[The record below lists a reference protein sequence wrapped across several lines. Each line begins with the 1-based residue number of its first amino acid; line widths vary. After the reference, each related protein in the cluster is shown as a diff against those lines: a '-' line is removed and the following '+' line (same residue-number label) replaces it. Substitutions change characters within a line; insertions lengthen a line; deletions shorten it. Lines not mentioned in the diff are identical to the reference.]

1 MYLRPLTIPLRAG
14 THALLELFVLVHD
27 DGGCPFDEFV
37 ISLGEREQI
46 ELAARLESVA
56 VAGWVWMRSQSRQ
69 VRPNLFELRRPAEI
83 RVLWT
88 RQGQNKLVL
97 LGGFKKNIGRKQQ
110 TGAIEKVYRAV
121 RNLAGGT

>member
-14 THALLELFVLVHD
+14 THAPLELFVLVHD
-27 DGGCPFDEFV
+27 DGECPFDEFV
-37 ISLGEREQI
+37 VSLGEREGI

-56 VAGWVWMRSQSRQ
+56 VGGWIWMRSQSRQ
-69 VRPNLFELRRPAEI
+69 ARPNLFELRRPADI

-88 RQGQNKLVL
+88 RQGQNRLIL

-110 TGAIEKVYRAV
+110 TLAIEKADRAV
-121 RNLAGGT
+121 RRLSGGT